1 MTTQV
6 QFVGEGPFET
16 PVARGF
22 AGMAVSTGQSPTRIR
37 FVLAGGQELLVPI
50 EELALRRMY
59 KLLHGQF
66 GEKP

>member
-1 MTTQV
+1 MATQV
-6 QFVGEGPFET
+6 QLVGDGPFET
-16 PVARGF
+16 PVAQGF
-22 AGMAVSTGQSPTRIR
+22 LGLAVSPGQSPIRIR